1 VGLKIALVMFI
12 IMGVMTG
19 GFYWYYHDS
28 QAKMATLHK
37 NAAKLE
43 TAVATQEQAI
53 EQLNNDIK
61 LTSKITEETNR
72 ELIAARKQVGVIQ
85 HKFNKTSKLLG
96 ERNIGRLALAKPKL
110 IQKIINNGS
119 TDVFRCFEI
128 ISGSSLTEKEV
139 NVEKKSKANTS
150 CPSVANPNYILPN

>member
-1 VGLKIALVMFI
+1 MGLKIALVMFI

-61 LTSKITEETNR
+61 LTSKIIEETNG

-85 HKFNKTSKLLG
+85 HKYPTRSE
-96 ERNIGRLALAKPKL
+96 ERRVG
-110 IQKIINNGS
+110 
-119 TDVFRCFEI
+119 
-128 ISGSSLTEKEV
+128 KECR
-139 NVEKKSKANTS
+139 SRWS
-150 CPSVANPNYILPN
+150 PYH